1 MSIVLLCVNSIF
13 LFLLA
18 LAFNRRSAY
27 LRIMFWPALVS
38 KVAAGIALGLIYTYF
53 YTEADTF
60 YFFNDG
66 VVLASQFKTNARVYF
81 DFLWQ
86 GDASFACWKQL
97 TYHDYRSLFLIKFVS
112 IINIFTG
119 NNYWFTSIYFSLMSF
134 AAAWR
139 LFQALIKYFP
149 AYKLAFIISC
159 LCIPTVVF
167 WSSGVIKESLELA
180 SLFLITSVFL
190 KFWMKDKINVIDVS
204 LLLCSVWVLW
214 QVKYYYA
221 AILLPV
227 LITAIVVHKL
237 YGVVKSDN
245 PFVELGLWLGVFI
258 FPMLIVSFL
267 KPNFH
272 TDNFLNVIV
281 KNYYAYLQ
289 YSKPNAV
296 IHYFSLQA
304 TAKSILLNSPWALF
318 SCLFRPF
325 FWEAGNVFQVVAS
338 IENTILFVL
347 TLFAI
352 PHLKRAL
359 TSEYRLLFL
368 SMMVYVVLLGVF
380 LALSAPNFG
389 TLSRFRA
396 GFIPFYVI
404 TICIDNPIIKG
415 LSNFLERTFPRLVR

>member
-18 LAFNRRSAY
+18 LAFNRRSAH
-27 LRIMFWPALVS
+27 LRILFWPALTI

-66 VVLASQFKTNARVYF
+66 VVLANQFKTNARVYF

-112 IINIFTG
+112 ILNIFTG
-119 NNYWFTSIYFSLMSF
+119 NNYWFTSIYFSLISF
-134 AAAWR
+134 AAAWK
-139 LFQALIKYFP
+139 LLQALIKYFP

-190 KFWMKDKINVIDVS
+190 KFWMKDKINVIDVL
-204 LLLCSVWVLW
+204 LLLCSVWILW

-245 PFVELGLWLGVFI
+245 PLVELGLWLSVFI

-272 TDNFLNVIV
+272 ADNFLNVIV
-281 KNYYAYLQ
+281 KNYHAYLQ
-289 YSKPNAV
+289 YSKPDAV
-296 IHYFSLQA
+296 IHYFNLQA

-325 FWEAGNVFQVVAS
+325 FWEGDNVFQVVVS
-338 IENTILFVL
+338 IENAILFVL

-359 TSEYRLLFL
+359 T
-368 SMMVYVVLLGVF
+368 
-380 LALSAPNFG
+380 
-389 TLSRFRA
+389 
-396 GFIPFYVI
+396 
-404 TICIDNPIIKG
+404 
-415 LSNFLERTFPRLVR
+415 